1 MVTTTCFLLALEVL
15 VRRLVLWL
23 SVGAFVVVAALVAA
37 TIVYVFPAS
46 DEVEHANAVIVLG
59 PATPDRVA
67 LGQQLVD
74 EGRVDRM
81 IISAG
86 RPGWAYDKAS
96 IPECRDRT
104 ADCFM
109 PVPATTAG
117 EALKIAEIAERDSWT
132 SVAVVTATPHV
143 ARARTIFESCSGIAV
158 DVVAPP
164 AVLEPA
170 GWLYEFAYQT
180 GGYAKFAIVGCAQ
193 PDAA

>member
-1 MVTTTCFLLALEVL
+1 M
-15 VRRLVLWL
+15 RRLILWL
-23 SVGAFVVVAALVAA
+23 SAGAFVAVAALVAA

-59 PATPDRVA
+59 PATSDRVA

-74 EGRVDRM
+74 EGRADRM

-109 PVPATTAG
+109 PVPATTSG
-117 EALKIAEIAERDSWT
+117 EALKIQEIAERDSWT
-132 SVAVVTATPHV
+132 SVTVITATPHV
-143 ARARTIFESCSGIAV
+143 ARADHLRVLQRDRRERRGISDCARPGDVALRVRLPDGRLREIRPRRLRTTRRGVEARDGARN
-158 DVVAPP
+158 
-164 AVLEPA
+164 
-170 GWLYEFAYQT
+170 
-180 GGYAKFAIVGCAQ
+180 
-193 PDAA
+193 